1 MKRRRITDPMYAY
14 LHLLVGTTWR
24 RNSSRV
30 TQDSTPLVRLSRAS
44 SQSAP
49 VRFPPILS
57 DIWNRFHRF
66 RKPKIGVG
74 DIFSDL
80 HSPRALRTV
89 TTPALWSMIMSH
101 AATRNLLLGAYSP
114 ATCIYGNGGLIRG
127 TSYDVYRLWPSV
139 ARSRNHNQQYG
150 SPGPRHIFLC
160 TIHPS
165 RCKRTFRTILGGG
178 IYL

>member
-1 MKRRRITDPMYAY
+1 MCAS

-57 DIWNRFHRF
+57 DIWNRFYRF
-66 RKPKIGVG
+66 RKPKIGVE

-80 HSPRALRTV
+80 HSPRALRTA
-89 TTPALWSMIMSH
+89 TTPALWNRIMSH
-101 AATRNLLLGAYSP
+101 ATTRDLPPFYLALTLRRP
-114 ATCIYGNGGLIRG
+114 AFTVTAALSVVRRTMYIACGHLQRAQETTTSNTAAQAPG
-127 TSYDVYRLWPSV
+127 TYFYV
-139 ARSRNHNQQYG
+139 
-150 SPGPRHIFLC
+150 C

-165 RCKRTFRTILGGG
+165 RCKRTLRTILGGG
-178 IYL
+178 IYLC